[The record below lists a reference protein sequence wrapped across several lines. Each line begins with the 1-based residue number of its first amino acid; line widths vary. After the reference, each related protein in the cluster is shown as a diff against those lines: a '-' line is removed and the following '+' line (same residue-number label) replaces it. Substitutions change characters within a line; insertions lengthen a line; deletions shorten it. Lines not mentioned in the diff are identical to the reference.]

1 FPESHAASFAL
12 LVYDSAWLKRHYP
25 AAFLAGML
33 NALPMGFYSASQ
45 LLQDARRHRVD
56 VRPVDVMHSYWEST
70 LEANTGKPP
79 SVRLGLHQVG
89 GLGAAA
95 GQRIVAARAARPF
108 SDVADLSARA
118 GLQRKDLDALVAAN
132 ALARLSGHRRQAAWA
147 CAAAPLQGDL
157 LS

>member
-1 FPESHAASFAL
+1 
-12 LVYDSAWLKRHYP
+12 
-25 AAFLAGML
+25 
-33 NALPMGFYSASQ
+33 
-45 LLQDARRHRVD
+45 
-56 VRPVDVMHSYWEST
+56 
-70 LEANTGKPP
+70 
-79 SVRLGLHQVG
+79 LGLHQVG

-157 LS
+157 LSGIPLREERPALAAPSEAEEMAADYASMALTLGRHPVALLRAHLDRHRYQSAAALRALPDRQLVRCAGLVT